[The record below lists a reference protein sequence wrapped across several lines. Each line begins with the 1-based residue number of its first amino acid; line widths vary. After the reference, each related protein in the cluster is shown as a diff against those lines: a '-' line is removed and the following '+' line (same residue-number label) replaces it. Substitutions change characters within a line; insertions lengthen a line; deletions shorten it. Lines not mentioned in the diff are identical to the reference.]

1 MNFFKSILLDD
12 PDPPK
17 SLNSDQPGPNS
28 PLKPPHEDANPAAAA
43 AAQEGTAADGWS
55 FGGLIKTL
63 ATRSESVIETYRKDL
78 EEFGSGLKKESEII
92 REAASRAVK
101 DLPASL
107 EAGTSAAQGVLDG
120 VLKSTAEIISK
131 ETQVFGSDGEPETPE
146 TNRSLNSG
154 RYSWFE
160 SQVSAVQSDPSTFC
174 EEPEDVEEY
183 KRWKVTFDLDEKKD
197 EIEDMVGENANLEG
211 VYERVVPSAVD
222 HETFWC
228 RYFYRVDKLKQ
239 QESVRANLVKR
250 AISADEDDDLSW
262 DVDDDD
268 VVVEKDGNGSKVKSG
283 AEVKEVKSDERE
295 VKSDEREVKSDE
307 VGGVKSDEKEKEVK
321 SEEVD
326 GLKSEEKEKEVK
338 SNEVGESKSVE
349 KEKEEVDG
357 LKSEEREKEVK
368 SDVVVGGG
376 LKSEEKMKSEE
387 KSNENV
393 GVVEKGESGKKGDV
407 SEEEDLGW
415 DEIEDIGSGDENKN
429 SKTSDAGRVN
439 RDELRKQLSVEDDGD
454 EDLSWDIEDDDD
466 DNNVPVKSKS

>member
-17 SLNSDQPGPNS
+17 SLNSDQPGSNS
-28 PLKPPHEDANPAAAA
+28 PLKPPHQDANPGGAAAT
-43 AAQEGTAADGWS
+43 AAQEGTADGWS

-160 SQVSAVQSDPSTFC
+160 SQVSAVQSDPNTFC

-183 KRWKVTFDLDEKKD
+183 NKWKLTFDLDEKKG

-211 VYERVVPSAVD
+211 IYERVVPSVVD

-268 VVVEKDGNGSKVKSG
+268 VVVEKNGNVSKIKSG

-295 VKSDEREVKSDE
+295 VKSDEVAGPKENEVKFDEREVKSDE
-307 VGGVKSDEKEKEVK
+307 VDGLKSDEKEVVK
-321 SEEVD
+321 SD
-326 GLKSEEKEKEVK
+326 
-338 SNEVGESKSVE
+338 EVGGSKSVE

-357 LKSEEREKEVK
+357 LKSEEREKEVE

-415 DEIEDIGSGDENKN
+415 DEIEDIGSGDEKKN
-429 SKTSDAGRVN
+429 SKTSDGGRVD
-439 RDELRKQLSVEDDGD
+439 REELRKQLSVEDDGD